1 MFVPDMSYRRHTSR
15 SGPSPSPSPSPG
27 AGVVPS
33 PGAGGSGTA
42 PDLRPLA
49 EVVPKSTG

>member
-1 MFVPDMSYRRHTSR
+1 MSGRRR
-15 SGPSPSPSPSPG
+15 SITGTPSPSPG
-27 AGVVPS
+27 ASGSGTAPS

-49 EVVPKSTG
+49 EVVPKSAG